1 MAALPFCGFGRQFA
15 SNFFVRS
22 GADLAHI
29 RSRYIAHALR
39 RVRTMVAGR
48 EKSARRAA
56 EELRS
61 YFEWIKEYLP
71 AEDRH
76 RFCNEIKNLMNA
88 RVHGFR

>member
-1 MAALPFCGFGRQFA
+1 
-15 SNFFVRS
+15 
-22 GADLAHI
+22 
-29 RSRYIAHALR
+29 
-39 RVRTMVAGR
+39 MVAGR

-76 RFCNEIKNLMNA
+76 RFCNEIKNVMNA